1 MPDNSKLEK
10 KLFLCL
16 MMGLKIMNIIRVSFK
31 GNAVSLLYT
40 KGDSGGPFVCHGV
53 LTGIVSSGPEKNCGL
68 PNLPG
73 VYTKI
78 SFYRKFLNRI
88 VNRHSKKPSN
98 SSRKC
103 KIHMDGHV
111 VIIIF

>member
-1 MPDNSKLEK
+1 MFRFFEAIKN
-10 KLFLCL
+10 FQ
-16 MMGLKIMNIIRVSFK
+16 
-31 GNAVSLLYT
+31 
-40 KGDSGGPFVCHGV
+40 GDSGGPFVCHGV
-53 LTGIVSSGPEKNCGL
+53 LSGIVSSGPEKNCGL

-88 VNRHSKKPSN
+88 VNHQSKKRSK

-103 KIHMDGHV
+103 KIHV
-111 VIIIF
+111 VKFGYLEKATKFEKNLPFYK

>member
-1 MPDNSKLEK
+1 MNKNTRILEYSK
-10 KLFLCL
+10 
-16 MMGLKIMNIIRVSFK
+16 GVIQ
-31 GNAVSLLYT
+31 GNTVSLLYT

-53 LTGIVSSGPEKNCGL
+53 LSGIVSSGPEKNCGL

-88 VNRHSKKPSN
+88 INRQSKKL
-98 SSRKC
+98 SSSSGKC
-103 KIHMDGHV
+103 KIHV
-111 VIIIF
+111 LSIIFKRCLLHLKYLIFLF

>member
-1 MPDNSKLEK
+1 MIGSNPGHLK
-10 KLFLCL
+10 K
-16 MMGLKIMNIIRVSFK
+16 ST
-31 GNAVSLLYT
+31 LYT

-53 LTGIVSSGPEKNCGL
+53 LSGIVSSGPEKNCGL

-88 VNRHSKKPSN
+88 VNRHSKKRSN

-103 KIHMDGHV
+103 KIRAIYYVYYMYKV
-111 VIIIF
+111 ETI